1 MKIALEEFE
10 VALDLC
16 NNTAPG
22 EDGIRFV
29 AACREKKI
37 LAPHF

>member
-10 VALDLC
+10 VALNLC

-22 EDGIRFV
+22 EDGIV
-29 AACREKKI
+29 AACSEEKI
-37 LAPHF
+37 LAAHF